1 MCVKAK
7 WMLKVKRGFDL
18 SGIYTKERAESGKIP
33 ARFPSKPSIV
43 GFTSRRRTWGTESCK
58 NLIRTCFEHCS
69 ARSVSWVVK
78 KASLQSEEERN
89 GHGANVEKSKSSFLP
104 EKSER
109 RISRGYCRALRPWGS
124 LSTRILG
131 KWPKLRTR
139 TYSRRRSLRQKGI
152 YWKIERWDLVIIA
165 LESMPRMKTSSTRL
179 SRGPRRWFI
188 SKGDDPRNS
197 VGADKNWRDIR

>member
-7 WMLKVKRGFDL
+7 CMLKVKRGFDL

-43 GFTSRRRTWGTESCK
+43 GFTSRRRTWGTESRK

-109 RISRGYCRALRPWGS
+109 RILRGYCKALR
-124 LSTRILG
+124 L
-131 KWPKLRTR
+131 
-139 TYSRRRSLRQKGI
+139 
-152 YWKIERWDLVIIA
+152 
-165 LESMPRMKTSSTRL
+165 
-179 SRGPRRWFI
+179 
-188 SKGDDPRNS
+188 
-197 VGADKNWRDIR
+197 